1 MSLRNTIGRQ
11 GNIVEIRAPGL
22 KGDAGALWRGE
33 WLTATVYNVNDL
45 IRYTNGNIYIC
56 VSSHTS
62 TTDLTPIVFTL
73 TDTTPSITEGTLS
86 DNWTGSA
93 THTDV
98 EQTAASVTNGAGLKV
113 GIATSADAT
122 PVVTITLP
130 DNVGTGDAGK
140 GSGYD
145 NADTLV
151 FTEPTSSKTATVTLS
166 SNWQIFTG
174 GEDAESWANRARHNK
189 FTDLSTGTSG
199 YSSKHS
205 ALQAFDWASKT
216 TGFVPKDTRSQADD
230 GDPNIG
236 SNIITFTQPH
246 GFTVTSPFTEIRFR
260 MVVNTV
266 LGRTALTSLVL
277 PTGLTAQ
284 DPSAAAGHYTKIQSI
299 PYYVKTVPSTTTM
312 TLSATSSGGT
322 ATISAG
328 TGTLVIQDE
337 FSAKSWAIGGTDVTT
352 TANRGS
358 SKDWATKDDGAV
370 DTVEH
375 SSKAWAV
382 GGTGI
387 TTTASHGSSKD
398 WATKANGGVDGGTA
412 VNSYSALAWA
422 VGGTGITTTAS
433 RGAAKEWAT
442 TTGGAVDTS
451 EFSAKEYAQGTAA
464 STGGSSKSWA
474 QDVDQ
479 VNGAGTN
486 DRSAKNWSQGASMT
500 GGTLGGS
507 AKDWASL
514 AEDSQVNASEYS
526 AKHYSAKAQAS
537 QLAATASAAA
547 VGAVFD
553 SFDDKYLGVMQDRV
567 FTASSDSGL
576 KITSTAHGLAAN
588 DVIRVTSSA
597 GSPDLP
603 VNLSVDT
610 NYFVLA
616 GGLTANEF
624 YLATAAGGGIIAF
637 SDAGTG
643 THTWYYGTSLTA
655 GITGTW
661 AQDSSVIAVSNV
673 SGIRVGQEVV
683 GSGIEVDANVIAISG
698 SNITISENMAAAG
711 SGVAVVFTSHGVL
724 GAYNLTKDGPG
735 LDNDGNALT
744 AGLLHFNDTDSEMR
758 VYSVSQAKWI
768 SASSAANVTILEFQ
782 YTVGT
787 DAGAPVG
794 SVVSNAGIDQNG
806 ATLAFSSAESVQVYL
821 NGVLQLPNILDGA
834 ANDYT
839 LTANTVTFASAL
851 IAGDVVNV
859 QVYKTF
865 TVADMVPASTGG
877 TFSGDITAPNQATT
891 GKAIAMAL
899 VFGS

>member
-277 PTGLTAQ
+277 PTGLTAE

-412 VNSYSALAWA
+412 VNSYYALAWA
-422 VGGTGITTTAS
+422 VGGTGITTTAA
-433 RGAAKEWAT
+433 RGASKEWAT
-442 TTGGAVDTS
+442 TTGGPVDTAEFSAKAYAS
-451 EFSAKEYAQGTAA
+451 EVGTNAPTVGSAKEWAQTVDVAIDTTYSAKEYAQG
-464 STGGSSKSWA
+464 
-474 QDVDQ
+474 
-479 VNGAGTN
+479 
-486 DRSAKNWSQGASMT
+486 
-500 GGTLGGS
+500 
-507 AKDWASL
+507 
-514 AEDSQVNASEYS
+514 
-526 AKHYSAKAQAS
+526 
-537 QLAATASAAA
+537 
-547 VGAVFD
+547 
-553 SFDDKYLGVMQDRV
+553 
-567 FTASSDSGL
+567 
-576 KITSTAHGLAAN
+576 
-588 DVIRVTSSA
+588 
-597 GSPDLP
+597 
-603 VNLSVDT
+603 
-610 NYFVLA
+610 
-616 GGLTANEF
+616 
-624 YLATAAGGGIIAF
+624 
-637 SDAGTG
+637 
-643 THTWYYGTSLTA
+643 
-655 GITGTW
+655 
-661 AQDSSVIAVSNV
+661 
-673 SGIRVGQEVV
+673 
-683 GSGIEVDANVIAISG
+683 DAN
-698 SNITISENMAAAG
+698 
-711 SGVAVVFTSHGVL
+711 
-724 GAYNLTKDGPG
+724 
-735 LDNDGNALT
+735 
-744 AGLLHFNDTDSEMR
+744 
-758 VYSVSQAKWI
+758 
-768 SASSAANVTILEFQ
+768 
-782 YTVGT
+782 
-787 DAGAPVG
+787 
-794 SVVSNAGIDQNG
+794 
-806 ATLAFSSAESVQVYL
+806 
-821 NGVLQLPNILDGA
+821 
-834 ANDYT
+834 
-839 LTANTVTFASAL
+839 
-851 IAGDVVNV
+851 
-859 QVYKTF
+859 
-865 TVADMVPASTGG
+865 
-877 TFSGDITAPNQATT
+877 
-891 GKAIAMAL
+891 
-899 VFGS
+899 

>member
-11 GNIVEIRAPGL
+11 GNIVEVRSPGL
-22 KGDAGALWRGE
+22 KGDAGAVWRGE

-56 VSSHTS
+56 VAAHTS

-73 TDTTPSITEGTLS
+73 TDTTPSVVEGSLS
-86 DNWTGSA
+86 ANWTGSA

-151 FTEPTSSKTATVTLS
+151 FKEPTSSKTATVTLS

-236 SNIITFTQPH
+236 SNEITFTQPH
-246 GFTVTSPFTEIRFR
+246 GFTEEVPFTEIRFR
-260 MVVNTV
+260 MVVNAV
-266 LGRTALTSLVL
+266 LGRTALTDLVL
-277 PTGLTAQ
+277 PTGLTAE

-299 PYYVKTVPSTTTM
+299 PYYVETVPSTTTM
-312 TLSATSSGGT
+312 TLSATDSGGT

-375 SSKAWAV
+375 SAKAWAV
-382 GGTGI
+382 GGIGI
-387 TTTASHGSSKD
+387 TATADHGS
-398 WATKANGGVDGGTA
+398 
-412 VNSYSALAWA
+412 
-422 VGGTGITTTAS
+422 
-433 RGAAKEWAT
+433 AKEWAVEDS
-442 TTGGAVDTS
+442 GNVDGS
-451 EFSAKEYAQGTAA
+451 NERFSAKEYAVGTQAN
-464 STGGSSKSWA
+464 TGGSAKSWA
-474 QDVDQ
+474 QDTDA
-479 VNGAGTN
+479 VNGAASAN

-500 GGTLGGS
+500 GAILGGS

-553 SFDDKYLGVMQDRV
+553 SFDDKYLGNSLDRT
-567 FTASSDSGL
+567 FTASNDSSDL
-576 KITSTAHGLAAN
+576 LLTSNAHGLSNGDA
-588 DVIRVTSSA
+588 IRVATSDA
-597 GSPDLP
+597 DLP
-603 VNLSVDT
+603 DGLIVGT
-610 NYFVLA
+610 NYYVRDRNPNDFKVSAAPA
-616 GGLTANEF
+616 GGA
-624 YLATAAGGGIIAF
+624 IAWA
-637 SDAGTG
+637 DAGTG
-643 THTWYYGTSLTA
+643 THTWYWGTSLPA
-655 GITGTW
+655 GITGSW
-661 AQDSSVIAVSNV
+661 SQDSSVIAVSDAT
-673 SGIRVGQEVV
+673 GITVGQKATSAAT
-683 GSGIEVDANVIAISG
+683 GFPANANVIAIDST
-698 SNITISENMAAAG
+698 NITISENMDTTL
-711 SGVAVVFTSHGVL
+711 SSQVVVFSAHGVK
-724 GAYNLTKDGPG
+724 GEYNIAKDGPG
-735 LDNDGNALT
+735 FDNDGTALT
-744 AGLLHFNDTDSEMR
+744 SGLLYFNDTDSEMR

-794 SVVSNAGIDQNG
+794 SVVSNAGEDQNG

-821 NGVLQLPNILDGA
+821 NGVLQLPNIVDGA

-877 TFSGDITAPNQATT
+877 TFSGNVTAPNQATT

-899 VFGS
+899 VFG

>member
-56 VSSHTS
+56 VASHTS

-260 MVVNTV
+260 MVVNAV

-277 PTGLTAQ
+277 PTGLTAE

-299 PYYVKTVPSTTTM
+299 PYYVKTVPAATTM
-312 TLSATSSGGT
+312 TLSATDSGGT

-464 STGGSSKSWA
+464 STGA
-474 QDVDQ
+474 LQ
-479 VNGAGTN
+479 
-486 DRSAKNWSQGASMT
+486 
-500 GGTLGGS
+500 
-507 AKDWASL
+507 
-514 AEDSQVNASEYS
+514 
-526 AKHYSAKAQAS
+526 
-537 QLAATASAAA
+537 
-547 VGAVFD
+547 
-553 SFDDKYLGVMQDRV
+553 
-567 FTASSDSGL
+567 
-576 KITSTAHGLAAN
+576 
-588 DVIRVTSSA
+588 
-597 GSPDLP
+597 
-603 VNLSVDT
+603 
-610 NYFVLA
+610 
-616 GGLTANEF
+616 
-624 YLATAAGGGIIAF
+624 
-637 SDAGTG
+637 
-643 THTWYYGTSLTA
+643 
-655 GITGTW
+655 
-661 AQDSSVIAVSNV
+661 
-673 SGIRVGQEVV
+673 
-683 GSGIEVDANVIAISG
+683 
-698 SNITISENMAAAG
+698 
-711 SGVAVVFTSHGVL
+711 SHG
-724 GAYNLTKDGPG
+724 
-735 LDNDGNALT
+735 
-744 AGLLHFNDTDSEMR
+744 HRM
-758 VYSVSQAKWI
+758 
-768 SASSAANVTILEFQ
+768 
-782 YTVGT
+782 
-787 DAGAPVG
+787 
-794 SVVSNAGIDQNG
+794 
-806 ATLAFSSAESVQVYL
+806 
-821 NGVLQLPNILDGA
+821 
-834 ANDYT
+834 
-839 LTANTVTFASAL
+839 
-851 IAGDVVNV
+851 
-859 QVYKTF
+859 
-865 TVADMVPASTGG
+865 
-877 TFSGDITAPNQATT
+877 
-891 GKAIAMAL
+891 
-899 VFGS
+899 